1 MEQEAKQ
8 TLDKINGLKTQ
19 FKSVLDDFNKYYVY
33 YNKNPEVDEFQKNY
47 LNSKNQLQNIL
58 KELFSLSDNVTKE
71 TENLNKVIEQT
82 NRKITIEKI
91 LNNKLNTMVTG
102 LTSTNNSSQV
112 LIDDSKEEYNNQYM
126 MLWEMILG
134 LLLVGGILAYKFP
147 SKEFIEKCT
156 QYVKAKTSG
165 S

>member
-8 TLDKINGLKTQ
+8 TLDKIIGLKTQ

-58 KELFSLSDNVTKE
+58 KELFNLSDNVTKE
-71 TENLNKVIEQT
+71 TEDLNKVIEQT

-91 LNNKLNTMVTG
+91 LNKKLNNMVTG
-102 LTSTNNSSQV
+102 LTSTNASSQV

-134 LLLVGGILAYKFP
+134 LLLVGGILAYKFQ

-156 QYVKAKTSG
+156 QYMKAKTSG